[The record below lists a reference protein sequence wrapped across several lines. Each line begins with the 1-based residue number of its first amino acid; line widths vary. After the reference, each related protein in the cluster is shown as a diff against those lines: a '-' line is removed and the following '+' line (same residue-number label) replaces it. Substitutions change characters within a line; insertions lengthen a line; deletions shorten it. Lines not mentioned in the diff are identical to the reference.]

1 MVLVKKWPFFHVF
14 FLGIIGQE
22 NVFYNIL
29 ERKTPFQLI
38 KTTGSKSRK
47 IEIFPKVLTHGF
59 GQKMTIFPC
68 LFSGNIGQENVFYNI
83 LEPKKAPFQPIK
95 KRSSKSR
102 KIEFSKGVNPWF
114 WSKNGHFSM
123 SFFQAIQ
130 ARKICFTIFQNKK
143 TPFQPIKITRSKSRK
158 IEIFPKGLT
167 HGFGQKMAIFP
178 CLFFREYRPGK
189 FVLQSSRTKKR
200 LSSL

>member
-1 MVLVKKWPFFHVF
+1 MSFFQAIQVRKMCF
-14 FLGIIGQE
+14 TIFQ
-22 NVFYNIL
+22 NK
-29 ERKTPFQLI
+29 KTPFQPL
-38 KTTGSKSRK
+38 KTTRSKSRK
-47 IEIFPKVLTHGF
+47 IDIFPKGLTNSF

-102 KIEFSKGVNPWF
+102 KIEFPKGVNPWF
-114 WSKNGHFSM
+114 LSKNGHFSM

-130 ARKICFTIFQNKK
+130 GRKICFTIFQNKK
-143 TPFQPIKITRSKSRK
+143 
-158 IEIFPKGLT
+158 
-167 HGFGQKMAIFP
+167 
-178 CLFFREYRPGK
+178 
-189 FVLQSSRTKKR
+189 R